1 MIADERHWKIEQQ
14 GFDPFREREMESI
27 FCQGNGYLGSRGF
40 STPCLPSSH
49 SDLLISGVYDRKAA
63 AWPYSEMEIL
73 SGDQRGSALSEIV
86 SFPSPFRTD
95 LKIQD
100 KEILPGGPETLQ
112 HERVL
117 DLKSGLFFQRF
128 VFRMDSFRGLNLRTQ
143 RCVSLK
149 NPYLL
154 LHEIQLSENQDAI
167 TPVGQV
173 REKTTFEL
181 NFAMVDSDFELR
193 HPHLKILNPERIES
207 DSVLGKVQR
216 CVFTTRH
223 SVEKVHFLVKALV
236 SSNLRSDFPELNDLR
251 CGFELLPG
259 EVLRIL
265 RWIAVF
271 IQRRESSDLEFEEFT
286 RKQLLQMGT
295 TSVLFDEHLEEHRE
309 EWRRFWSLSD
319 IQFEGNLELQLHQRF
334 NIYQLRIAADAPT
347 TISLDR
353 SDSCFSI
360 PARGLSGRAYEGHI
374 FWDADIF
381 IAPFFLFTEPEV
393 AKRMLCYR
401 YQTLP
406 GARERAKKMGYQ
418 GACYAWESTVS
429 GEDVTPHAIILKGS
443 GVKIPIFTGSQQL
456 HVTADVAYFVWKYW
470 DVTQDDEFLHQKG
483 SEILFETAR
492 FWASRVQEIDHEFHL
507 LKVVGP
513 DEYHHDV
520 DDNAYTNWM
529 VKFNL
534 EKAAWAMQR
543 HKGQLSNEAIR
554 WMEISKRIY
563 FPMRSDGV
571 IEQFSGFFG
580 LRDFELKRDELFKPP
595 IDRLFEW
602 EQVNQLKLIK
612 QADVLMIFFLFPDV
626 FPLQVVDANYRYYSR
641 MTDHASSLSAPVY
654 AAIAAQVGRRE
665 EAEYY
670 WKKSILLDLK
680 NLMHNT
686 ALGIHVG
693 CIGASWQT
701 LVFHILGIRMSESG
715 PSIPDRAWERLP
727 PGCQSLK
734 LNLKFRGKEFPIQIS
749 RKKES
754 LE

>member
-1 MIADERHWKIEQQ
+1 MPVIFTSGVAFAFIFLIMTEERHWKIEQQ
-14 GFDPFREREMESI
+14 GFDIFREREMESV

-40 STPCLPSSH
+40 STPCIPSSY
-49 SDLLISGVYDRKAA
+49 SDLLISGMYDRKAA
-63 AWPYSEMEIL
+63 AWPYSETEIL
-73 SGDQRGSALSEIV
+73 SGDERGSALSEIV
-86 SFPSPFRTD
+86 SFPSPFRTY
-95 LKIQD
+95 LEIQE
-100 KEILPGGPETLQ
+100 KPVFPGGPETLQ

-117 DLKSGLFFQRF
+117 DLKSGLFYQKF
-128 VFRMDSFRGLNLRTQ
+128 VFRLNSFRSLNFRTL

-149 NPYLL
+149 NPHLL
-154 LHEIQLSENQDAI
+154 LQEIQLSENQDSMTRIDQA
-167 TPVGQV
+167 
-173 REKTTFEL
+173 REKSAIEL
-181 NFAMVDSDFELR
+181 NFAMVDGDFELR
-193 HPHLKILNPERIES
+193 HPHLKILKPETMES
-207 DSVLGKVQR
+207 DSQLGMIQSCVFLTRNSGEKVQ
-216 CVFTTRH
+216 
-223 SVEKVHFLVKALV
+223 FLVKGLV
-236 SSNLRSDFPELNDLR
+236 TSNLRSEILQLGHLR
-251 CGFELLPG
+251 NRFELAPG
-259 EVLRIL
+259 EVLRVF
-265 RWIAVF
+265 RWIVVGT
-271 IQRRESSDLEFEEFT
+271 EKNEFT
-286 RKQLLQMGT
+286 
-295 TSVLFDEHLEEHRE
+295 TSFDDHLKENHE
-309 EWRRFWSLSD
+309 EWRQFWQVSD
-319 IQFEGNLELQLHQRF
+319 IQFEGNVELQLHQRF
-334 NIYQLRIAADAPT
+334 NLYQLRIAADTPT
-347 TISLDR
+347 LNPLDR
-353 SDSCFSI
+353 SESCYSI

-381 IAPFFLFTEPEV
+381 IAPFFLFTEPEL

-401 YQTLP
+401 YRTLS

-429 GEDVTPHAIILKGS
+429 GEDVTPRAILLKGS

-456 HVTADVAYFVWKYW
+456 HITADVAYFVWKYW
-470 DVTQDDEFLHQKG
+470 VATRDDEFLHQKG
-483 SEILFETAR
+483 IEILFETAR
-492 FWASRVQEIDHEFHL
+492 FWASRVQEMDHEFHL

-534 EKAAWAMQR
+534 EKAAWAMQWQE
-543 HKGQLSNEAIR
+543 GSLSSEGSR
-554 WMEISKRIY
+554 WKEISERMY

-612 QADVLMIFFLFPDV
+612 QADVLMIFYLFPGV

-654 AAIAAQVGRRE
+654 AAIAAQVGRRD

-680 NLMHNT
+680 NLMNNT
-686 ALGIHVG
+686 SLGIHVG
-693 CIGASWQT
+693 CIGAAWQT
-701 LVFHILGIRMSESG
+701 LVFHILGIQMSESG
-715 PSIPDRAWERLP
+715 PLIPDRAWERLP
-727 PGCQSLK
+727 PGCQKLR
-734 LNLKFRGKEFPIQIS
+734 LNLRFRGKEFPIEIANV
-749 RKKES
+749 KET